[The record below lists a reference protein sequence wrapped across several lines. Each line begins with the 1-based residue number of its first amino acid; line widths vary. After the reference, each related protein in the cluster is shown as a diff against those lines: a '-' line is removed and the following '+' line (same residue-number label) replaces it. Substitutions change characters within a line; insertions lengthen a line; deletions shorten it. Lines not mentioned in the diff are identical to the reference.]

1 MASLS
6 LGPLKLEGQYLL
18 APMEAVSDVGFRSLC
33 SSLGASFT
41 FTEMV
46 RGASFARQNKSTLD
60 LVDTYE
66 QGPVGVQL
74 LTKSP
79 DELKK
84 VIEMFFKLRETTEYA
99 HYRNVKAFD
108 LNFGCPNP
116 DLIKI
121 GIGPAMVKR
130 TAKMEALF
138 KTLATT
144 TRAHDDSIAVG
155 AKIRL
160 GLNAREKEYKVAYR
174 LAPVANEHLDFFTV
188 HAKHAGQRGREPA
201 DWNALKELRD
211 VVTTKLIGNGGALD
225 AASARAMRQ
234 ETRVDGVLIARGAIR
249 NPWIFRA
256 LSERG
261 AELPSVAEVEAAW
274 KQYRETAQLHGT
286 RQKYLDFHDENFQR
300 MRTALNAAQSADGTG
315 AARKK

>member
-1 MASLS
+1 MTTLK
-6 LGPLKLEGQYLL
+6 LGPLTLENRYLL
-18 APMEAVSDVGFRSLC
+18 APMEAVSDIGFRSLC
-33 SSLGASFT
+33 SGLGASLA

-46 RGASFARQNKSTLD
+46 RGAGFARENRSTLD

-66 QGPVGVQL
+66 DSPVGVQF

-84 VIEMFFKLRETTEYA
+84 VIETFFKLRETKEDV
-99 HYRNVKAFD
+99 HYRNVTAID

-130 TAKMEALF
+130 TAKMEEVF
-138 KTLATT
+138 KTLSTT
-144 TRAHDDSIAVG
+144 VRSYDASIAVG

-160 GLNAREKEYKVAYR
+160 GLNAREKEYKVAAR
-174 LAPVANEHLDFFTV
+174 LAPAANEYLDFFTV

-201 DWNALKELRD
+201 DWKELAALRD

-225 AASARAMRQ
+225 AANAKRLLQ
-234 ETRVDGVLIARGAIR
+234 ETRVDGVLIARGAIQ

-256 LSERG
+256 LTEQG
-261 AELPSVAEVEAAW
+261 AELSSVAEVEAAW
-274 KQYRETAQLHGT
+274 QEYRKIAQRYGT
-286 RQKYLDFHDENFQR
+286 KQKYLDFHDENFKR
-300 MRTALNAAQSADGTG
+300 LHAEAK
-315 AARKK
+315 ARRS